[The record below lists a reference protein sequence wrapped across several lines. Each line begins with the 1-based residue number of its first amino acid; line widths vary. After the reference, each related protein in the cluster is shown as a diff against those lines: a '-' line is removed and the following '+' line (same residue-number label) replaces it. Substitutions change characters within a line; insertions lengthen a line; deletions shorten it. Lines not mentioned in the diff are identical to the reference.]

1 MRWRFSPIKR
11 IIPLLLLALI
21 LLPLFIGCNKKN
33 DDKGKAG
40 GPAPI
45 RIGVLLPLT
54 GTSAI
59 HGKDCLVGIE
69 IARDETNDHGGVN
82 GRPIELIVEDTASK
96 TASAIDALR
105 KLIDIEKVPVVLGP
119 ISTAETL
126 AGATVADRA
135 KIVLFSP
142 TAASPEIH
150 GISPYVFR
158 IGLMTTPQGKRMAEY
173 CYQKLGIKSMGIL
186 AMNDETGIAYADA
199 FQSAYE
205 SFGGKISDRLS
216 YLKSDTEFRTV
227 LTKLK
232 NAKVSNLYVTSVPT
246 TMGYIARQAT
256 ELAYR
261 PKFFTNAGVEG
272 EDLLTIA
279 GNAAEGIVFTGLAPS
294 EDFLKKFEMR
304 AKRQPGI
311 AGPQGYDAFEIIVNA
326 LKARGDD
333 REGIRQ
339 YLAKMPPYEGVGG
352 TISFDETGEIVRVP
366 HLKVVADGKFKRLVG
381 N

>member
-1 MRWRFSPIKR
+1 MRQRFSSIKR
-11 IIPLLLLALI
+11 IPIFILALI
-21 LLPLFIGCNKKN
+21 ILSLFIGCNKQN
-33 DDKGKAG
+33 DDKGKG
-40 GPAPI
+40 GIAPI

-69 IARDETNDHGGVN
+69 MARDETNGHGGVN
-82 GRPIELIVEDTASK
+82 GRPIELIVEDTATK
-96 TASAIDALR
+96 TASAIDGLR
-105 KLIDIEKVPVVLGP
+105 KLIEINKVPVVLGP

-126 AGATVADRA
+126 AGAEVADRA
-135 KIVLFSP
+135 KTVLFSP

-150 GISPYVFR
+150 GKSPYVFR

-173 CYQKLGIKSMGIL
+173 CYQELGIKSMGIL

-205 SFGGKISDRLS
+205 SLGGKISVRLS
-216 YLKSDTEFRTV
+216 YMKSDTEFRTV
-227 LTKLK
+227 LTKLN
-232 NAKVSNLYVTSVPT
+232 NAKVSNLYVTSVPA
-246 TMGYIARQAT
+246 TMGLIARQAT

-272 EDLLTIA
+272 EDLLTKA
-279 GNAAEGIVFTGLAPS
+279 GNAADGIVFTGLAPN
-294 EDFLKKFEMR
+294 EDFLKKFEIR

-311 AGPQGYDAFEIIVNA
+311 AGPQGYDAFQIIMNA
-326 LKARGDD
+326 LKAKGED
-333 REGIRQ
+333 REGIKQ
-339 YLAKMPPYEGVGG
+339 YFAKMTPYEGVGG
-352 TISFDETGEIVRVP
+352 KISFDETGEVVREP
-366 HLKVVADGKFKRLVG
+366 HIKVVQNSQFRKLTD